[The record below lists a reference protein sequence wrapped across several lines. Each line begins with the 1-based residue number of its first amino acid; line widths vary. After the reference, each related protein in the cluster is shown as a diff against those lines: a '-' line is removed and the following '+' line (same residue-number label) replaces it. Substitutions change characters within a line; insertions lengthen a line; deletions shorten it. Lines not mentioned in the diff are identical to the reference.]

1 MTINLSNIDT
11 TPPTVVSVTP
21 LGASTGVAVNTLVTA
36 TFSEALNVASVTTS
50 TFQFRD
56 SNNNLVA
63 ATVTY
68 NSSTKTVTLTPTNQ
82 LANGMLYMLTIVGG
96 AGGVEDLA
104 GNDLATNI
112 FSSFTTV
119 AADTTPPTVV
129 SVTPVGISTGVAT
142 STPVTVTFSEALNAA
157 TVSASTFVLRD
168 PNNNIVP
175 ATISY
180 STATKTVTLTPTSP
194 LANGTLYMLTIVG
207 GSSGVKDLAGNPLA
221 TNIFSSF
228 TTVAA
233 APPDTTP
240 PTVVSV
246 SPLGASTGVAIN
258 SPVIV
263 TFSEPLNPA
272 SVSSSTIQL
281 RDPNNNLVA
290 ATVSYNAGNNTATL
304 TPTNPLANGTLYM
317 LTVVGGTGGVTD
329 LAGNDLAANVFTS
342 FTTVAAAPPV
352 DTTPPTVVSV
362 SPVSGSTGVATGASV
377 TVTFSEPLN
386 PTSVSSN
393 TIQLRNSSFI
403 LVPATVSYNASNN
416 TATLAPTSPLAN
428 GAMYM
433 VTVVGGANG
442 VKDLAGNALAT
453 SLLTTFTTV
462 AAAPPVDTTAPTVV
476 SVSPVGASNGVAVN
490 TPVNITFSESLNPAS
505 VSSSAIQF
513 ATRTTISWRRRSAI
527 TPRPIRPR

>member
-1 MTINLSNIDT
+1 
-11 TPPTVVSVTP
+11 
-21 LGASTGVAVNTLVTA
+21 
-36 TFSEALNVASVTTS
+36 
-50 TFQFRD
+50 
-56 SNNNLVA
+56 
-63 ATVTY
+63 
-68 NSSTKTVTLTPTNQ
+68 
-82 LANGMLYMLTIVGG
+82 MLYMLTIVGG

-129 SVTPVGISTGVAT
+129 SVTPVGASTGVAT

-194 LANGTLYMLTIVG
+194 LANGTMYMLTIVG

-304 TPTNPLANGTLYM
+304 TPTNPLANGTMYM

-329 LAGNDLAANVFTS
+329 LAGNDLAANIFSS
-342 FTTVAAAPPV
+342 FTTVAAAP
-352 DTTPPTVVSV
+352 
-362 SPVSGSTGVATGASV
+362 
-377 TVTFSEPLN
+377 
-386 PTSVSSN
+386 
-393 TIQLRNSSFI
+393 R
-403 LVPATVSYNASNN
+403 
-416 TATLAPTSPLAN
+416 
-428 GAMYM
+428 
-433 VTVVGGANG
+433 
-442 VKDLAGNALAT
+442 
-453 SLLTTFTTV
+453 
-462 AAAPPVDTTAPTVV
+462 
-476 SVSPVGASNGVAVN
+476 
-490 TPVNITFSESLNPAS
+490 
-505 VSSSAIQF
+505 
-513 ATRTTISWRRRSAI
+513 
-527 TPRPIRPR
+527 